1 MIVRTEKE
9 LGTALKAEAEEI
21 VVEGESLVKKVLCIK
36 KTGKLAWGLC
46 IGALGVAVGAA
57 MATPAAPIL
66 PVVVTAVAGPVVI
79 STLGMSVTTAAITI
93 AVAGGGVIVLNKL
106 RKYRIAEQTQE
117 RLVLKR
123 K

>member
-21 VVEGESLVKKVLCIK
+21 VVEGESLVKKVLRIK